1 MLDWLIVNY
10 VEVIGAALGLI
21 FLYLEIKENVWLWP
35 VGLISSAF
43 YVFIFFEA
51 KLYADMSLQGYYVA
65 IAIYGWYK
73 WLRGSGDSDD
83 DNLPIVRITGQLA
96 AKLLVAC
103 VLLFAAT
110 AVILT
115 RYTDSQVPYWDSF
128 ATSLSIVATWML
140 AKKIIEMWWVWVIAN
155 FVSLGLFWWK
165 GLYPSVFLYFF
176 LAVMSVVGYCSWKKK
191 LAEQQQVVYDRV

>member
-1 MLDWLIVNY
+1 
-10 VEVIGAALGLI
+10 
-21 FLYLEIKENVWLWP
+21 
-35 VGLISSAF
+35 
-43 YVFIFFEA
+43 
-51 KLYADMSLQGYYVA
+51 
-65 IAIYGWYK
+65 
-73 WLRGSGDSDD
+73 
-83 DNLPIVRITGQLA
+83 
-96 AKLLVAC
+96 
-103 VLLFAAT
+103 
-110 AVILT
+110 
-115 RYTDSQVPYWDSF
+115 VPYWDSF